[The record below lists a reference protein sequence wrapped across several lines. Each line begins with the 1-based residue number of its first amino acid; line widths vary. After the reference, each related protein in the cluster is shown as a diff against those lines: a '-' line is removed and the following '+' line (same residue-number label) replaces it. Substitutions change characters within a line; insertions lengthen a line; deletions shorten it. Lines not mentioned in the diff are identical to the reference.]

1 MATNVCSQTVPP
13 RQLSSQDADA
23 LRSRNSTKI
32 AFVDQAISR
41 GEALGSLGKLDAAV
55 WEEALNKHRLQAA
68 RVGIAIRP
76 QTFSKPDRGAEEVAE
91 EQSSTASPDQKAD
104 LTPLKRM
111 YVRTEKGVR
120 GVFEICLVPEEN
132 SIEGYRCIWRC
143 SDVWELQRKG
153 VSFKRTMWQNRG
165 A

>member
-1 MATNVCSQTVPP
+1 MGGRATLTVLSIQATGFGVLSASQ
-13 RQLSSQDADA
+13 
-23 LRSRNSTKI
+23 
-32 AFVDQAISR
+32 
-41 GEALGSLGKLDAAV
+41 
-55 WEEALNKHRLQAA
+55 EALNKHRLQAA

-120 GVFEICLVPEEN
+120 GVFEICLAPGM
-132 SIEGYRCIWRC
+132 I
-143 SDVWELQRKG
+143 
-153 VSFKRTMWQNRG
+153 
-165 A
+165 